1 MKAKTSAR
9 KSGSKGKPAGK
20 RRVKDLPAL
29 KGRDIQGGGKAKPRV
44 HADTEMQSRSDIG
57 QKLQLDLNG

>member
-9 KSGSKGKPAGK
+9 KSGSKGTAGK